1 MSMAALLR
9 RRPRVHTVPVNL
21 GESSIAALA
30 DRVRQLLTDRNVLV
44 VLDVVTFE
52 FFDQHTLTAL
62 TDLVDSDDRI
72 SLRGLDDY
80 AETLLTAQAPPAEI
94 VDVRTAAERS
104 LTHLASVTVI
114 NAVVDGQ
121 PLDDATWDDA
131 LTLARAAG
139 RHMVTLDLRAFP
151 ALTAHQALSL
161 AEFTADLVRELR
173 MLIVVNAHPRVADQL
188 RVAGLHGE
196 LLLGI
201 DDQI

>member
-1 MSMAALLR
+1 MAALLR

-21 GESSIAALA
+21 GETSIPALA
-30 DRVRQLLTDRNVLV
+30 GHVRQLLTDPRAVV
-44 VLDVVTFE
+44 VLHVVTFE
-52 FFDQHTLTAL
+52 FFDEHTLAAL

-80 AETLLTAQAPPAEI
+80 AETLLTAQAPAAEV

-104 LTHLASVTVI
+104 LTHLATVTVVT
-114 NAVVDGQ
+114 AVMDGQ

-139 RHMVTLDLRAFP
+139 RHLVTLDLRGFP

-161 AEFTADLVRELR
+161 AEFTADLERELR
-173 MLIVVNAHPRVADQL
+173 MMIVVNAPPRVADQL
-188 RVAGLHGE
+188 RVAGLHGA
-196 LLLGI
+196 LLLGT
-201 DDQI
+201 DEPS